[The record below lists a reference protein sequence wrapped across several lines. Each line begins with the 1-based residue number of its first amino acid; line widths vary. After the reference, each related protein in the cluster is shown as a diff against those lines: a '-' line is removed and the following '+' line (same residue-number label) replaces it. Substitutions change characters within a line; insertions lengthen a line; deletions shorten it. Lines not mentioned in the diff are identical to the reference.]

1 MNRSSFVSK
10 LFTPV
15 ITLLVLAYFG
25 YQIYGY
31 VSDPFS
37 TTLAYTYQVEDTV
50 DISGYVVRQ
59 EQVLTGD
66 AGGLMR
72 LRKNEGERVGT
83 GGAVATVYADQASLD
98 RQNEIETLNNRIEQ
112 LEYAQESM
120 LGAEVTLKLDSQ
132 IARSLLDYRTVVAA
146 GRLDA
151 AESRGQELRSLV
163 LKRDYTY
170 SGTEDLSGQLQE
182 LKNQLK
188 TLRSQAA
195 NSVKTIRS
203 PRSGLFSAVVDGYE
217 SVLTPDS
224 LSALTP
230 SALTK
235 LSPAEIPANTG
246 KLPPVYQER
255 GPGPVGHAF
264 VRGRGGKRP
273 LCGDFPGEYIF
284 AGTDAPA
291 PPERRDHSGYHRWTA
306 GPSGCA
312 ACGHPDRYG
321 KGPGNRG
328 DCQQGG
334 QCHRCLLRLRR
345 KGPVQAGRGAAY
357 R

>member
-132 IARSLLDYRTVVAA
+132 IARSLLDYGPSWQRDGWTRRRA
-146 GRLDA
+146 GGRNCGLW
-151 AESRGQELRSLV
+151 SS
-163 LKRDYTY
+163 
-170 SGTEDLSGQLQE
+170 SG
-182 LKNQLK
+182 
-188 TLRSQAA
+188 
-195 NSVKTIRS
+195 II
-203 PRSGLFSAVVDGYE
+203 P
-217 SVLTPDS
+217 
-224 LSALTP
+224 
-230 SALTK
+230 
-235 LSPAEIPANTG
+235 IPAPRISADSCRN
-246 KLPPVYQER
+246 
-255 GPGPVGHAF
+255 
-264 VRGRGGKRP
+264 
-273 LCGDFPGEYIF
+273 
-284 AGTDAPA
+284 
-291 PPERRDHSGYHRWTA
+291 
-306 GPSGCA
+306 
-312 ACGHPDRYG
+312 
-321 KGPGNRG
+321 
-328 DCQQGG
+328 
-334 QCHRCLLRLRR
+334 
-345 KGPVQAGRGAAY
+345 
-357 R
+357 

>member
-10 LFTPV
+10 LLTPV

-37 TTLAYTYQVEDTV
+37 ATLAYTYQVEDTV

-72 LRKNEGERVGT
+72 LRKNEGERIGT

-182 LKNQLK
+182 K
-188 TLRSQAA
+188 
-195 NSVKTIRS
+195 SVEN
-203 PRSGLFSAVVDGYE
+203 PAVSGS
-217 SVLTPDS
+217 
-224 LSALTP
+224 
-230 SALTK
+230 
-235 LSPAEIPANTG
+235 
-246 KLPPVYQER
+246 
-255 GPGPVGHAF
+255 
-264 VRGRGGKRP
+264 
-273 LCGDFPGEYIF
+273 
-284 AGTDAPA
+284 
-291 PPERRDHSGYHRWTA
+291 
-306 GPSGCA
+306 
-312 ACGHPDRYG
+312 
-321 KGPGNRG
+321 
-328 DCQQGG
+328 
-334 QCHRCLLRLRR
+334 
-345 KGPVQAGRGAAY
+345 
-357 R
+357 

>member
-98 RQNEIETLNNRIEQ
+98 RQNEIETLNNRIDQ

-120 LGAEVTLKLDSQ
+120 LGAEVALKLDSQ
-132 IARSLLDYRTVVAA
+132 ISKALLDYRSAA
-146 GRLDA
+146 APDGWSRRRITGR
-151 AESRGQELRSLV
+151 SC
-163 LKRDYTY
+163 
-170 SGTEDLSGQLQE
+170 
-182 LKNQLK
+182 
-188 TLRSQAA
+188 
-195 NSVKTIRS
+195 
-203 PRSGLFSAVVDGYE
+203 
-217 SVLTPDS
+217 
-224 LSALTP
+224 
-230 SALTK
+230 
-235 LSPAEIPANTG
+235 
-246 KLPPVYQER
+246 
-255 GPGPVGHAF
+255 
-264 VRGRGGKRP
+264 GRW
-273 LCGDFPGEYIF
+273 C
-284 AGTDAPA
+284 
-291 PPERRDHSGYHRWTA
+291 
-306 GPSGCA
+306 
-312 ACGHPDRYG
+312 
-321 KGPGNRG
+321 
-328 DCQQGG
+328 
-334 QCHRCLLRLRR
+334 
-345 KGPVQAGRGAAY
+345 
-357 R
+357 

>member
-83 GGAVATVYADQASLD
+83 GGAVATVYAHQASLD

-224 LSALTP
+224 LSALAARWGHKYAVVGPYQDNYPVAVTSRFP
-230 SALTK
+230 IK
-235 LSPAEIPANTG
+235 VVQRIGDGLSHGAIPRTWTG
-246 KLPPVYQER
+246 TCRSRFCPW
-255 GPGPVGHAF
+255 A
-264 VRGRGGKRP
+264 
-273 LCGDFPGEYIF
+273 
-284 AGTDAPA
+284 
-291 PPERRDHSGYHRWTA
+291 
-306 GPSGCA
+306 
-312 ACGHPDRYG
+312 
-321 KGPGNRG
+321 
-328 DCQQGG
+328 
-334 QCHRCLLRLRR
+334 RR
-345 KGPVQAGRGAAY
+345 KTAAVW
-357 R
+357 

>member
-1 MNRSSFVSK
+1 
-10 LFTPV
+10 
-15 ITLLVLAYFG
+15 
-25 YQIYGY
+25 
-31 VSDPFS
+31 
-37 TTLAYTYQVEDTV
+37 
-50 DISGYVVRQ
+50 
-59 EQVLTGD
+59 
-66 AGGLMR
+66 MR

-217 SVLTPDS
+217 AVLTPAALETMTPS
-224 LSALTP
+224 QLSAVAP
-230 SALTK
+230 DPALT
-235 LSPAEIPANTG
+235 STG
-246 KLPPVYQER
+246 EK
-255 GPGPVGHAF
+255 A
-264 VRGRGGKRP
+264 
-273 LCGDFPGEYIF
+273 
-284 AGTDAPA
+284 
-291 PPERRDHSGYHRWTA
+291 
-306 GPSGCA
+306 
-312 ACGHPDRYG
+312 
-321 KGPGNRG
+321 
-328 DCQQGG
+328 
-334 QCHRCLLRLRR
+334 
-345 KGPVQAGRGAAY
+345 
-357 R
+357 

>member
-112 LEYAQESM
+112 L
-120 LGAEVTLKLDSQ
+120 
-132 IARSLLDYRTVVAA
+132 
-146 GRLDA
+146 
-151 AESRGQELRSLV
+151 
-163 LKRDYTY
+163 
-170 SGTEDLSGQLQE
+170 
-182 LKNQLK
+182 
-188 TLRSQAA
+188 
-195 NSVKTIRS
+195 
-203 PRSGLFSAVVDGYE
+203 
-217 SVLTPDS
+217 
-224 LSALTP
+224 
-230 SALTK
+230 
-235 LSPAEIPANTG
+235 
-246 KLPPVYQER
+246 
-255 GPGPVGHAF
+255 
-264 VRGRGGKRP
+264 
-273 LCGDFPGEYIF
+273 
-284 AGTDAPA
+284 
-291 PPERRDHSGYHRWTA
+291 
-306 GPSGCA
+306 
-312 ACGHPDRYG
+312 
-321 KGPGNRG
+321 
-328 DCQQGG
+328 
-334 QCHRCLLRLRR
+334 
-345 KGPVQAGRGAAY
+345 
-357 R
+357 

>member
-72 LRKNEGERVGT
+72 LRKNEGERIGT

-151 AESRGQELRSLV
+151 AESH
-163 LKRDYTY
+163 LKRRV
-170 SGTEDLSGQLQE
+170 SLAE
-182 LKNQLK
+182 
-188 TLRSQAA
+188 TLPQS
-195 NSVKTIRS
+195 
-203 PRSGLFSAVVDGYE
+203 LE
-217 SVLTPDS
+217 SLTPNY
-224 LSALTP
+224 LTF
-230 SALTK
+230 
-235 LSPAEIPANTG
+235 G
-246 KLPPVYQER
+246 KEEM
-255 GPGPVGHAF
+255 ASTS
-264 VRGRGGKRP
+264 
-273 LCGDFPGEYIF
+273 IF
-284 AGTDAPA
+284 
-291 PPERRDHSGYHRWTA
+291 S
-306 GPSGCA
+306 
-312 ACGHPDRYG
+312 PDRW
-321 KGPGNRG
+321 
-328 DCQQGG
+328 CE
-334 QCHRCLLRLRR
+334 RCLARQMQF
-345 KGPVQAGRGAAY
+345 KMPIWVCFWI
-357 R
+357 